1 MEALIYLDTNALLWI
16 AGAPD
21 QLSPSAIEAVNAAEA
36 LHVSPMVEL
45 EVEYLYEIGRIRR
58 DAAAVMSHL
67 AAVIP
72 LRVCDR
78 RFSAVVQAAR
88 AMTWTRDPFDR
99 LITAQAAIGDDTLL
113 TRDATIRAHYPP
125 ALW

>member
-1 MEALIYLDTNALLWI
+1 MIYLDTNALLWI

-21 QLSPSAIEAVNAAEA
+21 PALPSAIEAVNAAEA

-58 DAAAVMSHL
+58 DAAAVMSPSCRRHSL
-67 AAVIP
+67 AR
-72 LRVCDR
+72 LRPSL
-78 RFSAVVQAAR
+78 FSRGAGRAR
-88 AMTWTRDPFDR
+88 DFDR

-113 TRDATIRAHYPP
+113 TRDATIRAHYPR